1 MNWLHR
7 HRFLLRQQAA
17 SAVALLALYVAVGVH
32 LVTGSAE
39 RSHSTAGLLWLLFLA
54 GSTAAVALL
63 GRHAHRRLNQRLDR
77 LRQLASPQL
86 PAGHDAELT
95 GSVPPISPGLGGL
108 GPGSLPSVD
117 ASQESEAYD
126 ALTQAE
132 AAHHA
137 ALQQFEVLRYSAY
150 QRTGQLTVAAGRVI
164 QALEQV
170 AQMARQP
177 VDQTAISIE
186 TTSSNAIVLA
196 ERAKEAHEFT
206 DSARAHAEAGVRVVD
221 AAGREIQR
229 VSEIVDQ
236 SAQTLQSLYQK
247 TSSISSIV
255 SVIKDVADQTKVLS
269 LNAAIEAARAGK
281 HGGGFSAVA
290 DAVRRLADRTA
301 QSTRQVSA
309 IIEGV
314 EQETQRAMSTMQQ
327 ALQGVVS
334 ILALSRQA
342 GQVLQ
347 QIQAGAKASESTV
360 RGIADATAELKSA
373 SLNLASQISGLAQ
386 GVRQGN
392 RLSQRATSEVRE
404 LLTGIEQL
412 RQHLAP
418 GGSGSVPSIDPGP
431 SSSRE

>member
-1 MNWLHR
+1 
-7 HRFLLRQQAA
+7 
-17 SAVALLALYVAVGVH
+17 VALLALYVAVFVQLFALATAVPSAGG
-32 LVTGSAE
+32 GS
-39 RSHSTAGLLWLLFLA
+39 RAGTIALWLLFLA
-54 GSTAAVALL
+54 AATTAVGLL
-63 GRHAHRRLNQRLDR
+63 SRYAHRRLQGRLER
-77 LRQLASPQL
+77 LRILASPHL

-95 GSVPPISPGLGGL
+95 GAVAPISLVGVGE
-108 GPGSLPSVD
+108 
-117 ASQESEAYD
+117 SQETDSQDVLA
-126 ALTQAE
+126 QAE
-132 AAHHA
+132 AAQQA
-137 ALQQFEVLRYSAY
+137 VQQQFEALRYASW
-150 QRTGQLTVAAGRVI
+150 QRSSELVTAAQRVI
-164 QALEQV
+164 QSLEQV
-170 AQMARQP
+170 VHVARQP

-206 DSARAHAEAGVRVVD
+206 DSARAHAEQGVKVVD

-236 SAQTLQSLYQK
+236 SAQTLQSLYNK

-301 QSTRQVSA
+301 QSTRQVST
-309 IIEGV
+309 IIEGI
-314 EQETQRAMSTMQQ
+314 ELETQRAMSTMQQ

-373 SLNLASQISGLAQ
+373 SLSLASQISSLAQ

-392 RLSQRATSEVRE
+392 RLSQRAVSDARE
-404 LLTGIEQL
+404 LLTGIEGL
-412 RQHLAP
+412 RQQLSPNDKASHSL
-418 GGSGSVPSIDPGP
+418 D
-431 SSSRE
+431 

>member
-32 LVTGSAE
+32 LVTGPAG
-39 RSHSTAGLLWLLFLA
+39 RSQPVAIALWLLFLA
-54 GSTAAVALL
+54 ASTAVVGLL
-63 GRHAHRRLNQRLDR
+63 ARHAYQRLNQRLDR
-77 LRQLASPQL
+77 LRQLASPHL

-108 GPGSLPSVD
+108 GSLPSLD
-117 ASQESEAYD
+117 DSQEAEAYD
-126 ALTQAE
+126 SLAQAE

-137 ALQQFEVLRYSAY
+137 ALQQFEALRYSAY

-431 SSSRE
+431 SSPRG

>member
-1 MNWLHR
+1 MGWLHR
-7 HRFLLRQQAA
+7 HRFLLRQHAPSAA
-17 SAVALLALYVAVGVH
+17 GLLALYIAVGVH
-32 LVTGSAE
+32 WLTGSGRADA
-39 RSHSTAGLLWLLFLA
+39 AGSQTSGLLLWLLFLA
-54 GSTAAVALL
+54 VSTATVVVLA
-63 GRHAHRRLNQRLDR
+63 RHAHERLNQRLER
-77 LRQLASPQL
+77 LRLLASPHL

-95 GSVPPISPGLGGL
+95 GSVPPVILT
-108 GPGSLPSVD
+108 SVEE
-117 ASQESEAYD
+117 SQESEAYD
-126 ALTQAE
+126 VLAQAE
-132 AAHHA
+132 AAHA
-137 ALQQFEVLRYSAY
+137 SALQQFEAIRYAAF
-150 QRTGQLTVAAGRVI
+150 QRSGQLTVAAQRVI
-164 QALEQV
+164 QSLEQV
-170 AQMARQP
+170 VQIARQP

-196 ERAKEAHEFT
+196 ERAREAHEFT
-206 DSARAHAEAGVRVVD
+206 DSARAHAEVGVRVVE

-229 VSEIVDQ
+229 VSEVVDQ
-236 SAQTLQSLYQK
+236 SAQTLQSLYHK

-301 QSTRQVSA
+301 QSTRQVST
-309 IIEGV
+309 IIEGI
-314 EQETQRAMSTMQQ
+314 EQETQRAVSTMQL

-392 RLSQRATSEVRE
+392 RVSQRAMTEARE
-404 LLTGIEQL
+404 LVTGIDQL
-412 RQHLAP
+412 RQQLSP
-418 GGSGSVPSIDPGP
+418 GASGSPPPV
-431 SSSRE
+431 SRD

>member
-1 MNWLHR
+1 MGRGADDGNRDMGWLHR
-7 HRFLLRQQAA
+7 HRFWLRQQAP
-17 SAVALLALYVAVGVH
+17 SAVALLALYVAVFVQLFALATAAAPAGG
-32 LVTGSAE
+32 GS
-39 RSHSTAGLLWLLFLA
+39 RAGAIALWLLFLA
-54 GSTAAVALL
+54 VVTTAVGLL
-63 GRHAHRRLNQRLDR
+63 ARYAHRRLQSRLER
-77 LRQLASPQL
+77 LRFLASPHL

-95 GSVPPISPGLGGL
+95 GAVAPISLAGVGE
-108 GPGSLPSVD
+108 
-117 ASQESEAYD
+117 SQETDSHDVLA
-126 ALTQAE
+126 QAE
-132 AAHHA
+132 AAQQA
-137 ALQQFEVLRYSAY
+137 VQQQFEALRHAAW
-150 QRTGQLTVAAGRVI
+150 QRSGELCTAAQRVI
-164 QALEQV
+164 QSLEQV
-170 AQMARQP
+170 VHIARQP

-206 DSARAHAEAGVRVVD
+206 DSARAHAEQGVKVVD
-221 AAGREIQR
+221 SAGREIQR

-236 SAQTLQSLYQK
+236 SAQTLQLLYNK

-255 SVIKDVADQTKVLS
+255 GVIKDVADQTKVLS

-301 QSTRQVSA
+301 QSTRQVST
-309 IIEGV
+309 IIEGI

-373 SLNLASQISGLAQ
+373 SLSLASQISSLAQ

-392 RLSQRATSEVRE
+392 RLSQRAVSDARE
-404 LLTGIEQL
+404 LLTGIEGL
-412 RQHLAP
+412 RQQLSP
-418 GGSGSVPSIDPGP
+418 NDKPSHSLD
-431 SSSRE
+431 

>member
-17 SAVALLALYVAVGVH
+17 SAVALLALYVAVGGH
-32 LVTGSAE
+32 LVAGPAG
-39 RSHSTAGLLWLLFLA
+39 RSQPVAIALWLLFLA
-54 GSTAAVALL
+54 ASTAAVGLL
-63 GRHAHRRLNQRLDR
+63 ARHAYQRLNQRLDR

-95 GSVPPISPGLGGL
+95 GSVPPISPGQGGL
-108 GPGSLPSVD
+108 GSLPSLD
-117 ASQESEAYD
+117 DSQEAEAYD
-126 ALTQAE
+126 SLAQAE

-137 ALQQFEVLRYSAY
+137 ALQQFEALRYSAY
-150 QRTGQLTVAAGRVI
+150 QRTGQLTVAAERVI

-431 SSSRE
+431 SSPRG

>member
-32 LVTGSAE
+32 LVAGPAG
-39 RSHSTAGLLWLLFLA
+39 RSQSVAIALWLLFLA
-54 GSTAAVALL
+54 GSTAAVGLL
-63 GRHAHRRLNQRLDR
+63 ARHAYQRLNQRLDR
-77 LRQLASPQL
+77 LRQLASPHL

-108 GPGSLPSVD
+108 GSLPSLD
-117 ASQESEAYD
+117 DSQEAEAYD
-126 ALTQAE
+126 SLAQAE

-137 ALQQFEVLRYSAY
+137 ALQQFEALRYSAY

-229 VSEIVDQ
+229 VSEVVDQ

-392 RLSQRATSEVRE
+392 RISQRATSEVRE

-412 RQHLAP
+412 RQQLAP

-431 SSSRE
+431 GSSRG